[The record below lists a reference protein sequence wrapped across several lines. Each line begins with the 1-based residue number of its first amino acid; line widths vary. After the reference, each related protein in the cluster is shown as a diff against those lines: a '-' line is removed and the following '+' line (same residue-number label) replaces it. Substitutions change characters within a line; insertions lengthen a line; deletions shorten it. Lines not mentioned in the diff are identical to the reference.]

1 MTDDPTHARRPL
13 KSRTTR
19 WAQGLAKLLLRAGLH
34 ANAISVLS
42 CVFATAAAGA
52 ILLASRE
59 TGWSGSLL
67 WLAAAL
73 GIQLRLLCNL
83 MDGMVAVEGGRR
95 TPDGDLFNEFP
106 DRVSDVVILATA
118 GYAHP
123 DMPWHVA
130 LGWAAAIGALLT
142 ATVRMHGA
150 SLTGHHDF
158 SGPMAKPQRMALITV
173 ACLWMAA
180 SGVLSLPPHG
190 LAVALGLV
198 VVGAL
203 LTTVQR
209 LAHVSTQLR
218 KP

>member
-1 MTDDPTHARRPL
+1 M
-13 KSRTTR
+13 
-19 WAQGLAKLLLRAGLH
+19 
-34 ANAISVLS
+34 
-42 CVFATAAAGA
+42 FAAAAAGA

-59 TGWSGSLL
+59 TGWSAALL

-95 TPDGDLFNEFP
+95 TADGDLYNEFP
-106 DRVSDVVILATA
+106 DRVSDVVILAAA

-130 LGWAAAIGALLT
+130 LGWAAAITALLT

-180 SGVLSLPPHG
+180 AGVLSLPPNG

-198 VVGAL
+198 VAGAL
-203 LTTVQR
+203 LTTARR